1 VNRPAAP
8 LIAPAL
14 GNGALNLSV
23 SGNAGPDY
31 TIQTSTNLTAWQTAV
46 TTNSPALPWSWSDTN
61 LVFPQRFYR
70 VLLGP

>member
-1 VNRPAAP
+1 
-8 LIAPAL
+8 
-14 GNGALNLSV
+14 LNLFI
-23 SGNAGPDY
+23 SGNTGPDY

-61 LVFPQRFYR
+61 LAFPQRFYR